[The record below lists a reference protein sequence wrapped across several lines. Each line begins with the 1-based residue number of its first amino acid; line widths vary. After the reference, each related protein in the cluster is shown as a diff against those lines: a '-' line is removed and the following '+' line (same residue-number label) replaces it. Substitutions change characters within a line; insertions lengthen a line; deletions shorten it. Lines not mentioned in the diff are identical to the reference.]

1 MKFSENNSV
10 FGDVGEMGPKTDEKD
25 WKNGKDGEDGDY
37 RGEGKTEIVGED
49 GKVEVGKVRNFNSSR
64 KKGYKK
70 RAGDVGK
77 AMKHMVN
84 RELKNLNSA
93 NHDSFTRKSDRK
105 RQKTDHLAY
114 AV

>member
-1 MKFSENNSV
+1 
-10 FGDVGEMGPKTDEKD
+10 MGVRGHITDEKD
-25 WKNGKDGEDGDY
+25 WKNGKDGKYGDY
-37 RGEGKTEIVGED
+37 RGEGKMVIVGED
-49 GKVEVGKVRNFNSSR
+49 RNVEFGKVRNFNSSR
-64 KKGYKK
+64 KKGDKK
-70 RAGDVGK
+70 RAVDVGK